1 MVLVAISLSALL
13 RCPLKCLQF
22 LFRLPCLNLDQT
34 SFGLCTYFCYSE
46 PLR

>member
-13 RCPLKCLQF
+13 RCPLECLKS
-22 LFRLPCLNLDQT
+22 LFGLRCLNLDQT
-34 SFGLCTYFCYSE
+34 SFGLCTYFCSSE

>member
-1 MVLVAISLSALL
+1 MVLAGISLFALL
-13 RCPLKCLQF
+13 RCPLECLKS

-34 SFGLCTYFCYSE
+34 SFGLCTYFCDSE